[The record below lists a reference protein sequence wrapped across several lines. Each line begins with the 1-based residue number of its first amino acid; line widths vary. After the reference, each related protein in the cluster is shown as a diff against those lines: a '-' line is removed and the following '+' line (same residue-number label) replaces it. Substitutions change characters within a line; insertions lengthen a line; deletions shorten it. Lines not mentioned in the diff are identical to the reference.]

1 MLLSSQQQYSPASRL
16 DWDTAN
22 DSLPFDPNRKVD
34 CCCVSWFIKLARR
47 DMFVVCSLIFCWL
60 LRWTYLLL
68 TCYWFMRRGC
78 HDEAALKHES
88 SLVKKSSEV
97 MTQRYTI
104 YATNNFSWKDRGKLN
119 NLLKPSLETERKKEL
134 LALGKVSCY
143 TKCNIVLPF
152 AIFYNTQESGT
163 SSQA

>member
-1 MLLSSQQQYSPASRL
+1 MHNINKCAVHMLLSSQQQYSPASRL

-78 HDEAALKHES
+78 HDEAALKRCMHFFLHES
-88 SLVKKSSEV
+88 SW
-97 MTQRYTI
+97 T
-104 YATNNFSWKDRGKLN
+104 
-119 NLLKPSLETERKKEL
+119 KE
-134 LALGKVSCY
+134 
-143 TKCNIVLPF
+143 
-152 AIFYNTQESGT
+152 T
-163 SSQA
+163 SSRKTSAKGGTRSHLKSWLKDILFMQQIILAEKIAVNWTTYSNPL